1 MRKFIKKLWRI
12 FVSWNIGLFSAIIAF
27 FLADFEII
35 PSLLFGGGAMFI
47 TNFYMKRKE
56 DRLIRSDLAKDEK
69 DYIREQMKIA
79 RNKINRIGKSRFKVR
94 SLKAWSDIS
103 KVYTIANKILASVEE
118 DPRRFRSAQNFFITK
133 LDSAIEIIEKYIFL
147 ASQPVRNNE
156 INETIHNAELA
167 LKKLAHSA
175 EREFVDILK
184 EDIEELDI
192 EVKLLQQELV
202 ELKGPLLND
211 GRKESSNH
219 DERVR

>member
-1 MRKFIKKLWRI
+1 LRKFIKKLWRI

-35 PSLLFGGGAMFI
+35 PSLLFGGGTMFV
-47 TNFYMKRKE
+47 TYFYMKRK
-56 DRLIRSDLAKDEK
+56 DNCLLRSDLAKGEK

-79 RNKINRIGKSRFKVR
+79 RNKISRIGKNRFKVR

-103 KVYTIANKILASVEE
+103 RVYTIANKILASVEE

-133 LDSAIEIIEKYIFL
+133 LDPAIEIIEKYIYL
-147 ASQPVRNNE
+147 ASQPVRNSE
-156 INETIHNAELA
+156 INEAIHNAELA

-202 ELKGPLLND
+202 QPKGLFLND